1 MEFFCACDQCPSW
14 ISRSTAT
21 KKNRIETQKRR
32 KTKKVTTVVNKCS
45 FIGCFANY
53 EIHDRDT
60 VFPLP
65 DDVEQRAKCIKF
77 LNGKDY
83 SSLKHVFICYK
94 HLIKEVFLN
103 TPELVKL
110 NAALKP
116 VPTIFPP
123 SYKVQNLPPPPV
135 LESITNARKS
145 PKMTICQEDE
155 LEKFRKH
162 DIIENIADIA
172 SKGPKY

>member
-1 MEFFCACDQCPSW
+1 M
-14 ISRSTAT
+14 
-21 KKNRIETQKRR
+21 
-32 KTKKVTTVVNKCS
+32 TTVVNKCS
-45 FIGCFANY
+45 FIGCFTNY

-94 HLIKEVFLN
+94 QFIIEVFLN
-103 TPELVKL
+103 TP
-110 NAALKP
+110 
-116 VPTIFPP
+116 
-123 SYKVQNLPPPPV
+123 SHKVRNLPPRTPV
-135 LESITNARKS
+135 LESITNAIKS

-172 SKGPKY
+172 SKGPKYLGEEFTFQKMDDHILIYKLEKST